1 MKIFN
6 LLGITSL
13 TIAMA
18 ACSGSNN
25 NSDAYGNF
33 ETTDV
38 LVSSE
43 MQGKLVKFTAE
54 EGKTYPAGTQLGQID
69 TIQLDL
75 KRAQLIAQ
83 RNLTNTKF
91 QNITSQIQVQE
102 EQKQT
107 LLTDKKRVQNLLK
120 DNAAPQKQLDDID
133 GKISVI
139 ESQIASIKTQNS
151 AVFDEINMID
161 KQIAQINDQIR
172 RCKIENPINGTVLEK
187 YVEQDEIVTPGK
199 TLYKVADL
207 TNMILRVYV
216 SGDQLSH
223 IKLNQKVNVFIDKSK
238 DETSELP
245 GTITWV
251 SPQAE
256 FTPKIIQTK
265 EERVN
270 LVYAVKIS
278 VPNKGELKIGMP
290 AEVKF

>member
-6 LLGITSL
+6 LIGITGL

-18 ACSGSNN
+18 ACSGNNN

-33 ETTDV
+33 ETNDV

-54 EGKTYPAGTQLGQID
+54 EGETYTAGTQLGQID

-75 KRAQLIAQ
+75 KRAQLVAQ
-83 RNLTNTKF
+83 RSLTNTKF

-151 AVFDEINMID
+151 AVIDEINMID

-172 RCKIENPINGTVLEK
+172 RCKIVNPINGTVLEK

-207 TNMILRVYV
+207 TDMILRVYV

-238 DETSELP
+238 DETSELQ

-270 LVYAVKIS
+270 LVYAIKIS

-290 AEVKF
+290 GEVKF